1 MFESLEVLDAYDD
14 VVNLIIDYKLSH
26 SEQKE
31 LALELLG
38 NICQLTEKEQEAI
51 RALTKRP
58 SFL

>member
-1 MFESLEVLDAYDD
+1 MFESLSVLDCYDD
-14 VVNLIIDYKLSH
+14 IVNLLIDYKLSH